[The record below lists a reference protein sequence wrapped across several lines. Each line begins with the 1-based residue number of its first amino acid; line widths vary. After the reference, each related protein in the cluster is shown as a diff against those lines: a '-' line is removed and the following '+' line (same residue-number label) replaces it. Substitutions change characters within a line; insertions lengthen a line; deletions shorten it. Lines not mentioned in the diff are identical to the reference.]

1 MRRILFSIAFPST
14 VRERRMDLKPDR
26 MSVEQ
31 KFEERKMVREKG
43 IDLHEEIKMRK
54 ERQNYKIKNGQNS
67 SLFQPVWKKA
77 GAFPLRREKIQRLE
91 WRLGKGEA
99 RERMKMMMERRQ
111 ELQLEGERRWED
123 YKSIMVSVPQYQD
136 RTLLYQR
143 LEALRLALEFDY
155 SGIVFSPKAE
165 IYPANDNDNNDD
177 NDNDNNDDN
186 YVLLLLVITL
196 TRPRLRL

>member
-1 MRRILFSIAFPST
+1 MNAISDGEGS
-14 VRERRMDLKPDR
+14 REQR
-26 MSVEQ
+26 
-31 KFEERKMVREKG
+31 REKEREM
-43 IDLHEEIKMRK
+43 HEEIKMRK

-91 WRLGKGEA
+91 WRIGKEEA
-99 RERMKMMMERRQ
+99 REKMKMMMERRQ

-155 SGIVFSPKAE
+155 SGIVFSHKVE

-177 NDNDNNDDN
+177 NDNDNNNDN
-186 YVLLLLVITL
+186 VLLLLVITL